1 MVRVRVRVRGRGRG
15 RAREVGTPSITPGQ
29 GLYTS
34 DDQLRAVEALKTW
47 VG

>member
-1 MVRVRVRVRGRGRG
+1 MSSCEKPPSYS
-15 RAREVGTPSITPGQ
+15 REAGTPSITPGH

-47 VG
+47 VRE